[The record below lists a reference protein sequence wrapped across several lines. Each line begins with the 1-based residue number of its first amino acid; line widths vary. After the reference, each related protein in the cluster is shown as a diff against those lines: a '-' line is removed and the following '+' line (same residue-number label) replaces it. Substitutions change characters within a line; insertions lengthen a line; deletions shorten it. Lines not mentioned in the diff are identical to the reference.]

1 MAPHPLGILRYMKTW
16 TWALNVSSD
25 LSAYCT
31 DQSGTGVVSEEL
43 KKFFAAVTR
52 SWTLRPAIIG
62 LMLIPQKYCPF
73 IVYIKLL
80 Q

>member
-1 MAPHPLGILRYMKTW
+1 METW

-31 DQSGTGVVSEEL
+31 DQSGRGVVSKEP

-52 SWTLRPAIIG
+52 SWTHNWSHVNPK
-62 LMLIPQKYCPF
+62 KYWPF